1 MSIEPPETTVSPSES
16 FPESFPE
23 GFPEG
28 SASDPSRRTFIATT
42 AVGGAVVAGGLIGGP
57 SVFGA
62 EPVDAATQAPPSS
75 RVSVTVNG
83 ERRTVTVDNRTSLL
97 DLLREHLGLTG
108 SKKGCNAG
116 ACGACTVLVDGHR
129 VNSCLT
135 LAVRLDG
142 AEVTTIEGLA
152 KGERLHPLQQA
163 FIDQDAFQCGYCT
176 SGQIMSGVGCIDE
189 GHTGSPEEIREF
201 MSGNICRCGCYVK
214 IVRAVEQAAHGK

>member
-1 MSIEPPETTVSPSES
+1 MSTEPPEPTVSS
-16 FPESFPE
+16 PE

-28 SASDPSRRTFIATT
+28 SPDGSPEGSSPAPSRRTFIATT
-42 AVGGAVVAGGLIGGP
+42 TAVGGAVVASGLIAGP
-57 SVFGA
+57 AVFGTEYA
-62 EPVDAATQAPPSS
+62 DAAEAAPSS
-75 RVSVTVNG
+75 RVSLTVNG

-97 DLLREHLGLTG
+97 DLLREHLGMTG

-116 ACGACTVLVDGHR
+116 ACGACTVLVDGR
-129 VNSCLT
+129 RINSCLT

-163 FIDQDAFQCGYCT
+163 FIDQDAFQCGFCT

-189 GHTGSPEEIREF
+189 GHTGSPEEIRES